1 MPSYCS
7 FLVFRPDEID
17 LILSICSSKGLKVSA
32 ITDPSTRYRF
42 SAGGMSELAQAS
54 ALKLCNSSSE
64 LGKLLI
70 LEEDQSTTDNFI
82 QLVCASNV
90 VLEGFPDRGTP
101 ATHGFELCTNVE
113 KRETLFENVFRS
125 DGFFQQFIWREAL
138 PSAVAL
144 AAHAWKE
151 RKLIY
156 AIHKLARS
164 YETESVTPHSM
175 HPRYGQS
182 FEKHT
187 DEFAS
192 HVGSS
197 IAINLAYSAIEELGL
212 TVQAS
217 HKKPRFLPGSKNVW
231 NPAVLNPFIDR
242 LGRSNI
248 EKDATIDWIT
258 RGAPTEIQ
266 AFSEIGE
273 TSESSD
279 GGKIRD
285 IQVSLPY
292 AIQFCEYLRNQLTAH
307 SFKEGDEGTGRLGP
321 YEVYNCQN
329 VARFLLLKRCEM
341 FNVWTEDLKSRF

>member
-7 FLVFRPDEID
+7 FLVFKPDEID
-17 LILSICSSKGLKVSA
+17 LVLSICSNIGLKVST

-42 SAGGMSELAQAS
+42 SARGMSELAQAS
-54 ALKLCNSSSE
+54 ALELDSWSGE
-64 LGKLLI
+64 LGKLLV
-70 LEEDQSTTDNFI
+70 LEEDESNTTNFI

-101 ATHGFELCTNVE
+101 ATCGFQMDNNPEE
-113 KRETLFENVFRS
+113 RETLFENVFRS
-125 DGFFQQFIWREAL
+125 DGFFQRFIWRETL

-144 AAHAWKE
+144 AAHAWAD

-156 AIHKLARS
+156 AIHKLAQS

-175 HPRYGQS
+175 HPRYGQT

-217 HKKPRFLPGSKNVW
+217 REKPRFLPGSKSVW
-231 NPAVLNPFIDR
+231 NPEVLNPFLER
-242 LGRSNI
+242 LGQSNI
-248 EKDATIDWIT
+248 EHDASIDWIT
-258 RGAPTEIQ
+258 RGAPSELQ
-266 AFSEIGE
+266 AFSGIGE
-273 TSESSD
+273 ATEFSD
-279 GGKIRD
+279 GDKIRD
-285 IQVSLPY
+285 SKVSLPY

-307 SFKEGDEGTGRLGP
+307 SFKEGTEFLGP

-341 FNVWTEDLKSRF
+341 FNVWTKDLKSKV

>member
-17 LILSICSSKGLKVSA
+17 LVLSICSGEGLNVSA
-32 ITDPSTRYRF
+32 IPDPSTKYRF
-42 SAGGMSELAQAS
+42 TATGTAEISQAS
-54 ALKLCNSSSE
+54 ALERDFAGE
-64 LGKLLI
+64 LGRLLI
-70 LEEDQSTTDNFI
+70 LEEDENTTDNFI

-101 ATHGFELCTNVE
+101 ATCGFQLDGDLDE
-113 KRETLFENVFRS
+113 RETLFENVFRS
-125 DGFFQQFIWREAL
+125 DGFFQRFIWRESL

-144 AAHAWKE
+144 AAHAWGEK
-151 RKLIY
+151 KLIY
-156 AIHKLARS
+156 AIHKLAQS

-175 HPRYGQS
+175 RPRYGQA

-217 HKKPRFLPGSKNVW
+217 PKEPRFLPNTPNDW
-231 NPAVLNPFIDR
+231 NPKVLEPFLKR
-242 LGRSNI
+242 LSKSNI
-248 EKDATIDWIT
+248 EQDATIDWIT
-258 RGAPTEIQ
+258 RGAATELQ
-266 AFSEIGE
+266 AFAGIGE
-273 TSESSD
+273 ASEFSD

-285 IQVSLPY
+285 SKVSLPY
-292 AIQFCEYLRNQLTAH
+292 AIQFCEYLRNKLTAH
-307 SFKEGDEGTGRLGP
+307 SFKEGTSRLGP

-329 VARFLLLKRCEM
+329 VARFLLLNQCEM
-341 FNVWTEDLKSRF
+341 FNVWTKDLISRF